1 MEVLSERES
10 EVLALVAEGLTN
22 AEIARRLIISVR
34 TVESHVASLL
44 RKLGLEDRRALG
56 AYATARDRASPSPAR
71 RVLEPATTLVGRAE
85 ELGEL
90 RQALGDRGLVS
101 LVGPGGIGKT
111 RVALRLAAQPRAVF
125 ADLTVLPAGADDEVV
140 ARAVISALGLT
151 EPGGGSSLDVVAGEL
166 ATAPPRLVVLD
177 NCEHVREGAAM
188 VAERLARERC
198 CQLLA
203 TSRQALGVPGERV
216 MVLEP
221 LSVEAAAELFVDR
234 AADIGVPEPLDP
246 EIVAEVCRRVECMP
260 LLVELAAARLGAFSL
275 ADLVVRLDY
284 ALELLGGGGSSH
296 RHRSARALL
305 GWSYDLLTG
314 PEQAIYRALS
324 VLRGPFRLE
333 VAEAVAPPGPPGA
346 VAAGFARLVE
356 ACLVTRVGDRY
367 RQLDLVRAD
376 AAERLQAAGE
386 STAALRRL
394 VDWAL
399 RSAATAGPG
408 DGADL
413 VAAVEAAQRLGHPEL
428 SGLARLVAEDFE
440 GTGRWTAAQEL
451 FELAARASGSAAAV
465 WEAAATAMSRYR
477 GDSAVRLFLL
487 AAESAQA
494 DGDATLEARAV
505 VAAVEVSTRFA
516 GSVNDG
522 LDASQ
527 VDALID
533 RAEVLAQQSGAKP
546 DLVAGVAV
554 ARAWQAYMARFTPP
568 GKTDA
573 DGSNTALVIERT
585 EAAVGLA
592 ERAGDPLLGSSA
604 LDCRCVTCLGEGD
617 LAGAMAVITERNALL
632 AGVRDGSA
640 RALVEQRDVL
650 SMSCDVTLRL
660 GDLETCLSHALA
672 FREFERALGEP
683 HDYVQ
688 KAVPVLFF
696 LGRWQEVVD
705 DATRLLAVRRTEPIW
720 TAVQLNLMWI
730 CAGAVLGYRGDD
742 RGAEA
747 WYSECGL
754 LRGHNAALLRCLR
767 ADVELHHGRLDA
779 AGRLLAEPAAAIDG
793 QWRAL
798 YAALCAEAYGGDA
811 LVDAEPLVADDAYSA
826 AVLAR
831 ARGDLEQAWNGFT
844 AIGASYQ
851 AARTALSLV
860 GPRRRAAL
868 ATYRDLGLRPQFSG
882 PTGGGDRPVASP

>member
-1 MEVLSERES
+1 MLGPFPGGPNPAITSLDHGSARLAIRAKDLSLLVVPGASLVVMYGLVGSRRVRSAVTSVAPRTTEPHPWPMLTGHGDATDRSRRSECKSGGQNVKMEELSERES
-10 EVLALVAEGLTN
+10 EVLGLVAGGLTN
-22 AEIARRLIISVR
+22 AQIARRLFISVR

-56 AYATARDRASPSPAR
+56 AYATARNRASPSPAR

-90 RQALGDRGLVS
+90 REALGDKGLVS

-125 ADLTVLPAGADDEVV
+125 TDLTAVPAGADDEVV

-166 ATAPPRLVVLD
+166 VSAPARLVVLD
-177 NCEHVREGAAM
+177 NCEHVREGAAV

-203 TSRQALGVPGERV
+203 TSRRPLGVPGERV

-221 LSVEAAAELFVDR
+221 LSVEAAAELFAAR
-234 AADIGVPEPLDP
+234 AADIGVSEQLDA
-246 EIVAEVCRRVECMP
+246 ELVAEVCRRVECMP

-275 ADLVVRLDY
+275 ADLVIRLDY

-305 GWSYDLLTG
+305 GWSYDLLTP

-356 ACLVTRVGDRY
+356 ACLVARVGDRY

-386 STAALRRL
+386 SGAALARL

-399 RSAATAGPG
+399 RAAATAGPG

-413 VAAVEAAQRLGHPEL
+413 VAAVEAAQQLGHPEL
-428 SGLARLVAEDFE
+428 AGLARLVAEDFE
-440 GTGRWTAAQEL
+440 RTGRWTAAQEL

-465 WEAAATAMSRYR
+465 WEAAATAMSRFR
-477 GDSAVRLFLL
+477 GDSAIRLFLL
-487 AAESAQA
+487 AAESARA
-494 DGDATLEARAV
+494 EGDAALEARAT

-516 GSVNDG
+516 GSVNES
-522 LDASQ
+522 LDAGQ

-533 RAEVLAQQSGAKP
+533 RAGVLAQQSGAKP

-554 ARAWQAYMARFTPP
+554 ARAWQAYMGRFTP
-568 GKTDA
+568 GQADARRGQRDGGHRTDR
-573 DGSNTALVIERT
+573 G
-585 EAAVGLA
+585 
-592 ERAGDPLLGSSA
+592 RAG
-604 LDCRCVTCLGEGD
+604 
-617 LAGAMAVITERNALL
+617 
-632 AGVRDGSA
+632 
-640 RALVEQRDVL
+640 
-650 SMSCDVTLRL
+650 
-660 GDLETCLSHALA
+660 
-672 FREFERALGEP
+672 
-683 HDYVQ
+683 
-688 KAVPVLFF
+688 
-696 LGRWQEVVD
+696 LGR
-705 DATRLLAVRRTEPIW
+705 
-720 TAVQLNLMWI
+720 
-730 CAGAVLGYRGDD
+730 AG
-742 RGAEA
+742 
-747 WYSECGL
+747 W
-754 LRGHNAALLRCLR
+754 
-767 ADVELHHGRLDA
+767 
-779 AGRLLAEPAAAIDG
+779 
-793 QWRAL
+793 
-798 YAALCAEAYGGDA
+798 
-811 LVDAEPLVADDAYSA
+811 
-826 AVLAR
+826 
-831 ARGDLEQAWNGFT
+831 
-844 AIGASYQ
+844 
-851 AARTALSLV
+851 
-860 GPRRRAAL
+860 
-868 ATYRDLGLRPQFSG
+868 
-882 PTGGGDRPVASP
+882 